1 MGEKGS
7 GVADGAIGGWPGRPG
22 ITGQIEKGGL
32 IMRNET
38 TSRLPGQWKQS

>member
-7 GVADGAIGGWPGRPG
+7 GMADGAIGGWPGQPG

-32 IMRNET
+32 IMRNEL
-38 TSRLPGQWKQS
+38 TSQLLGQWKQS